1 MVGQGASCPSHLK
14 RFLLTKRFHARAVGH
29 IYVDRRFFI
38 YTSPCARLC
47 GQYFFSMYSLNYSL
61 SFALFTFTVCSV
73 AWLLEC
79 EVGGFVRFLN
89 ICLIFSTQPKQQN
102 KSHTFSLPPGTAS
115 DTNAPQHSHVVEELH
130 AGNNKNRTASV
141 GRIIHLCG
149 VVTARKHSKHAG
161 WLRVERLNACLVG

>member
-89 ICLIFSTQPKQQN
+89 MCLIFSTQPKQQN
-102 KSHTFSLPPGTAS
+102 KSHTFSLPPWNCFGHQCAS
-115 DTNAPQHSHVVEELH
+115 ALPCRRGVARGQQQKQNSIGGPYHPPLWRCHSTETQQACWVVE
-130 AGNNKNRTASV
+130 G
-141 GRIIHLCG
+141 
-149 VVTARKHSKHAG
+149 
-161 WLRVERLNACLVG
+161 